1 MRHRLL
7 TILACAVFPTVM
19 LAQNNWGLYSSLG
32 AEKGFSKGLNAALEA
47 QYRQTDNFKST
58 DRWSVGA
65 SVSKRLYRND
75 SKTFAVKAGLGY
87 KYMTVF
93 NGWSTKYKGS
103 QSDIADNLEPQ
114 YYYDDKKDFNL
125 NSAYRDM
132 RHRVSASV
140 QASMDLGRVRLTWR
154 EVLQYTHTCQ
164 ASYEKEKYR
173 FVNDTLYKSDPETY
187 YKVAQDKNVLRS
199 RLGVDYNIPNCKL
212 DPFASVEI
220 FNGINNSFQTQK
232 TRMTVGFEFSI
243 NKKHNFELAYMW
255 QNLYDDDEPAGSVI
269 DLGYTFKF

>member
-1 MRHRLL
+1 MKHRLL
-7 TILACAVFPTVM
+7 TILACAVLPTVM
-19 LAQNNWGLYSSLG
+19 LAQNNWGLYTSLG
-32 AEKGFSKGLNAALEA
+32 AEKGLSKGLSTALEA

-93 NGWSTKYKGS
+93 NGWSTKYKGTDAS
-103 QSDIADNLEPQ
+103 IADNLDAQ
-114 YYYDDKKDFNL
+114 YYFDGQHDFNL
-125 NSAYRDM
+125 NSAYRDV

-154 EVLQYTHTCQ
+154 EVWQYTHTCQ
-164 ASYEKEKYR
+164 ASFTKEKYR
-173 FVNDTLYKSDPETY
+173 FENGSYKIKTESDS
-187 YKVAQDKNVLRS
+187 KAAQDKNVLRS
-199 RLGVDYNIPNCKL
+199 RFGVDYNIPNCKL
-212 DPFASVEI
+212 DPFASVEL

-232 TRMTVGFEFSI
+232 TRLTAGFEFSI